1 MRQILKLLVWLA
13 PLSLWGV
20 LPQIGPE
27 RPAPPAPPA
36 PAGRPPA
43 DPAFRQRERE
53 WARQMEAEFSELQ
66 ERFRLLEA
74 DQRRLEQQG
83 RWPPPLPAP
92 PPMTPRQPPAGP

>member
-36 PAGRPPA
+36 PARWRRSSPNSRNASASSKRTSAGWSSKAVGR
-43 DPAFRQRERE
+43 
-53 WARQMEAEFSELQ
+53 
-66 ERFRLLEA
+66 
-74 DQRRLEQQG
+74 RRC
-83 RWPPPLPAP
+83 RHR
-92 PPMTPRQPPAGP
+92 PR